1 LYSVA
6 NNGDFKLG
14 ITMPTMIRL
23 TLVLLL
29 AVLFGGCTFHFR
41 HTFEADFSP
50 PLLHEEGGPTFEKV
64 KQHLLSTGARPTES
78 SKRNPDNFF
87 FPVSQGRT
95 GLLREPFTDYVDLQR
110 IPEFNQIKVSLG
122 RVISH
127 SIDFTKEQLQK
138 FQAATEEVLRVA
150 TGRVVV
156 LRLEE
161 KQK

>member
-1 LYSVA
+1 
-6 NNGDFKLG
+6 
-14 ITMPTMIRL
+14 MPTMIRL
-23 TLVLLL
+23 TLILLL

-50 PLLHEEGGPTFEKV
+50 PLTQAESGPSFEKV
-64 KQHLLSTGARPTES
+64 KQHFLSTGARPTEW
-78 SKRNPDNFF
+78 SKPNPDYFS
-87 FPVSQGRT
+87 FPISQGRT

-110 IPEFNQIKVSLG
+110 IPELNQIKVTLG

-138 FQAATEEVLRVA
+138 FQVATEEILRVA

-156 LRLEE
+156 LRLQE